1 MSYKI
6 DEYIPG
12 KIYIVEYPI
21 RFAGMDLFSRM
32 TIVKLGDSKLWVH
45 SPSKVDA
52 KLKAGLDELGDVA
65 WPKADIRTESKSTFL
80 NVRY

>member
-32 TIVKLGDSKLWVH
+32 TIVRLSDGKLWVH
-45 SPSKVDA
+45 SPSK
-52 KLKAGLDELGDVA
+52 
-65 WPKADIRTESKSTFL
+65 
-80 NVRY
+80 

>member
-1 MSYKI
+1 MTYKI
-6 DEYIPG
+6 EEYIKG

-32 TIVKLGDSKLWVH
+32 TIVKFDDGKMWVH

-52 KLKAGLDELGDVA
+52 KLKAGLT
-65 WPKADIRTESKSTFL
+65 R
-80 NVRY
+80 